1 MDLGYRNLIPVIVL
15 FLLPLYIGVVNTLP
29 SDVTYG
35 NCGNQTQEGLTENV
49 GFCTEVSA
57 TVQRSYYMGLVDM
70 KTRVLGFNID
80 PVSKLMPWIVLF
92 LSATTYR
99 IFKQGQLHITI

>member
-1 MDLGYRNLIPVIVL
+1 MVL
-15 FLLPLYIGVVNTLP
+15 LLLPLYIGAVNSLP

-35 NCGNQTQEGLTENV
+35 NCGTRPQEGATENV
-49 GFCTEVSA
+49 GFCTKVSA

-70 KTRVLGFNID
+70 KTRVLGLNID

-92 LSATTYR
+92 LSATSYR
-99 IFKQGQLHITI
+99 FLNKDNN